1 MVDIVTVAMLVTAY
15 VVLSGLM
22 AFAPG
27 RATDAV
33 PLLSYAAVAWLM
45 GVGFWV
51 SVAGLIIG
59 SVLALPVRSALQN
72 V

>member
-1 MVDIVTVAMLVTAY
+1 MIDIVTVATLVAAF
-15 VVLSGLM
+15 VVLTGLM

-33 PLLSYAAVAWLM
+33 PLLSYAAVAWLL

-51 SVAGLIIG
+51 GVAGLVIG
-59 SVLALPVRSALQN
+59 SVVALPVRYALRG